1 MSTDVHSSYFLAESY
16 GPRLQKIDEGSRA
29 LLAEYQ
35 ALQPPLVSPDMDV
48 TNLRG
53 AGFPRSS
60 VERIRDSALG
70 EEERQKAMTYLLGCW
85 YIDQVDGAWDF
96 VPMLVDKPALYLSFG
111 LGVRT
116 ENGSMLIVAE
126 SAREIMEGGDL
137 AFTESLYTSSVKAER
152 RLAEERSRSE
162 EARA

>member
-1 MSTDVHSSYFLAESY
+1 MSTDVHASYFLADSY
-16 GPRLQKIDEGSRA
+16 GPRLKKIDEESRA
-29 LLAEYQ
+29 LLTEYQ
-35 ALQPPLVSPDMDV
+35 TLQPPLVSPDMDV

-53 AGFPRSS
+53 AAFPRSS
-60 VERIRDSALG
+60 VERIRDSDLG
-70 EEERQKAMTYLLGCW
+70 EEERQNAITYLLGCW
-85 YIDQVDGAWDF
+85 YIDQVDGVWDF

-137 AFTESLYTSSVKAER
+137 AFTEALYTSSVKVEH
-152 RLAEERSRSE
+152 RLAEEGSRSE
-162 EARA
+162 ETST

>member
-1 MSTDVHSSYFLAESY
+1 MSTDVHSSHFLADSY
-16 GPRLQKIDEGSRA
+16 GPRLKKIDEGSRA

-35 ALQPPLVSPDMDV
+35 TSQPPLVSPDMDV

-53 AGFPRSS
+53 AAFPRSS
-60 VERIRDSALG
+60 VERIRDSSLG
-70 EEERQKAMTYLLGCW
+70 EEERQKALTYLLGCW
-85 YIDQVDGAWDF
+85 YIDQVDGVWDF
-96 VPMLVDKPALYLSFG
+96 VPMIVDKPALYLSFG

-116 ENGSMLIVAE
+116 KNGSMLIVAE
-126 SAREIMEGGDL
+126 SAREVLEGGDL
-137 AFTESLYTSSVKAER
+137 AFTDALYMSNVKVER

>member
-1 MSTDVHSSYFLAESY
+1 MSTDVHSSYFLADSY
-16 GPRLQKIDEGSRA
+16 GSRLQKIDEESRA

-53 AGFPRSS
+53 VAFPRSS
-60 VERIRDSALG
+60 VESIRDSSLG
-70 EEERQKAMTYLLGCW
+70 EEGRQKAITYLLGCW
-85 YIDQVDGAWDF
+85 YIDQVDGVWDF
-96 VPMLVDKPALYLSFG
+96 IPMIVDKPALYLSFG

-116 ENGSMLIVAE
+116 KNGSMLNVAE
-126 SAREIMEGGDL
+126 SAREIVEGGDL
-137 AFTESLYTSSVKAER
+137 AFTEALYTSSVKVER

>member
-1 MSTDVHSSYFLAESY
+1 MSTDVHSSYFLADSY
-16 GPRLQKIDEGSRA
+16 GSRLQKIDEESRA

-53 AGFPRSS
+53 AAFPRSS
-60 VERIRDSALG
+60 VERIRDSSLS
-70 EEERQKAMTYLLGCW
+70 EEERQKAITYLLGCW
-85 YIDQVDGAWDF
+85 YIDQVDGVWDF
-96 VPMLVDKPALYLSFG
+96 VPMIVDKPALYLSFG

-137 AFTESLYTSSVKAER
+137 AFTEAFYASSVKVER